1 MNTLYRSARR
11 NSGGGSRASVGIAK
25 FPAAPSSPLMYT
37 HAADTGCLP
46 VVMEEASSRA
56 CPLIPHAPFELP
68 LSCFREA
75 SLLRTLV
82 TGDGDED
89 VYRRLSRSRVC
100 GSGTGAK
107 LDVAVR

>member
-1 MNTLYRSARR
+1 MSFDSAC
-11 NSGGGSRASVGIAK
+11 S
-25 FPAAPSSPLMYT
+25 
-37 HAADTGCLP
+37 
-46 VVMEEASSRA
+46 
-56 CPLIPHAPFELP
+56 FESP
-68 LSCFREA
+68 LSCLREE

-89 VYRRLSRSRVC
+89 VYCRRLSRSRVC